1 MKKIYAIYCKV
12 EDIVVGLGFAAIVIL
27 TFMNAVLRYCGTPII
42 YADDLCLLLFSW
54 TAFLGADVA
63 MRYSRLVGM
72 DILVSKLPPKVQK
85 VLQIIVFILMI
96 LMLFVLIRGGFA
108 IIKTNGAR
116 PFNTLAVWGISYSA
130 VTAALPVGGIMMIL
144 TCLTKIYKVVTHFD
158 DDAYNVRKDNP
169 DVIGEENT
177 GADEMPVSFE
187 EAKEVEKL

>member
-96 LMLFVLIRGGFA
+96 LMLFVLIRGGFGRSSP
-108 IIKTNGAR
+108 KTNDTNELFQS
-116 PFNTLAVWGISYSA
+116 PFGFY
-130 VTAALPVGGIMMIL
+130 VGTELMLDIL
-144 TCLTKIYKVVTHFD
+144 QAHEG
-158 DDAYNVRKDNP
+158 P
-169 DVIGEENT
+169 
-177 GADEMPVSFE
+177 
-187 EAKEVEKL
+187 